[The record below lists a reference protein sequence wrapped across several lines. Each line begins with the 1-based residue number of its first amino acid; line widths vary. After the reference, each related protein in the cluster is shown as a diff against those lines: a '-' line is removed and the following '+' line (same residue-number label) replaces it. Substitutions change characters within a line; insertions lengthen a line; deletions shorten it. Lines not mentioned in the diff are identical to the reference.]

1 MSGLKIKGA
10 VVGATAYSSGEL
22 VAKDV
27 SITLPAVTPLT
38 YSFNAGGATDMPIHG
53 LTEAM
58 EATITKIGVD
68 LGLLAL
74 IKPGVLDIEV
84 RWVQESIDNNGNKT
98 VEGCRAYLK
107 GHSKG
112 APGITVTV
120 GEGTENPVAI
130 AVTRYRLVV
139 NGKEHLLIDK
149 LKDIYKINGENIM
162 SKVQSL
168 L

>member
-1 MSGLKIKGA
+1 MAGLKIKGA
-10 VVGATAYSSGEL
+10 VVGATVYANGDL

-38 YSFNAGGATDMPIHG
+38 YSFTAGGTMDLPIHG

-74 IKPGVLDIEV
+74 IKPGVLDLEV

-112 APGITVTV
+112 APGVTVTV
-120 GEGTENPVAI
+120 GESSENPVAI

-139 NGKEHLLIDK
+139 SGKEHLLIDK
-149 LKDIYKINGENIM
+149 LKDIYKINGTNIM
-162 SKVQSL
+162 DKVNSL